1 MAAYTDT
8 VGRSQLSGA
17 ARTWYATALRLEQR
31 SRSIIHQFVRDSSDP
46 ATNSANTVVYTRIYD
61 VTSNIAALTELDPVL
76 PHSWLDSDTF
86 QISTTEQGHAIRFS
100 RYLSLESYW
109 DPAIQSIVKGRVANH
124 YIDSADRL
132 ALNEY
137 LTCESEFTAYRHYGP
152 PGSAATSRITLLST
166 DIANTDMVDAGMIAL
181 EARDVAESFS
191 NPGGIFMLCHPF
203 VLADIHREDEDYG
216 TAALYEG
223 AARMF
228 RGFRPP
234 LWNGVQPI
242 VSTKMVL
249 QNAGLY
255 TDGVQTTLDGAAN
268 GSSTAGGVKV
278 FDVVDA
284 SSLAAGDRISI
295 HPVADGHN
303 VLNTSETLEH
313 AVIDSIDTN
322 EVTVLR
328 PLNLDHA
335 SGAYVTVTWDIFPI
349 IFVGADYEGGETVVR
364 GITDPVGAY
373 SFAGPSFAD
382 PVGRYTAVAWYG
394 IFGYD
399 LISPWN
405 MELYLVRSNQ
415 TAVLRR
421 QL

>member
-1 MAAYTDT
+1 MASYTDT

-17 ARTWYATALRLEQR
+17 ARDWYATALRVEQR
-31 SRSIIHQFVRDSSDP
+31 SRSIIHQFVRDSTDP
-46 ATNSANTVVYTRIYD
+46 AANKANTVIYTRIYD
-61 VTSNIAALTELDPVL
+61 VPSNIATLTELDPTL
-76 PHSWLDSDTF
+76 PHSWLDSDQF
-86 QISTTEQGHAIRFS
+86 QISTSERGHALRFT

-109 DPAIQSIVKGRVANH
+109 DPSIQSIVKGRVANH

-137 LTCESEFTAYRHYGP
+137 LTCESEFTQYRHYGP
-152 PGSAATSRITLLST
+152 PGSSATSRITLANT
-166 DIANTDMVDAGMIAL
+166 DIANTDMVDAGMVAL

-191 NPGGIFMLCHPF
+191 NPGGIFMMCHPF

-223 AARMF
+223 AMRQF

-234 LWNGVQPI
+234 LWNGVVPI

-255 TDGVQTTLDGAAN
+255 SDGVQTTLNGAAN
-268 GSSTAGGVKV
+268 GASTAGGVTTFTV
-278 FDVVDA
+278 TSA
-284 SSLAAGDRISI
+284 AGLAANDVISI
-295 HPVADGHN
+295 HPAGDGNN
-303 VLNTSETLEH
+303 VLNTSEELEH
-313 AVIDSIDTN
+313 CEILSIDTN
-322 EVTVLR
+322 DITVKR
-328 PLNLDHA
+328 PLSLDHA
-335 SGAYVTVTWDIFPI
+335 SGAYVTLTWDVFPI
-349 IFVGADYEGGETVVR
+349 IFVGADYDGGETVVR
-364 GITDPVGAY
+364 GITDPVGVY
-373 SFAGPSFAD
+373 SFAGPSFTD

-415 TAVLRR
+415 TASLRR